1 MQENTG
7 VGGGIKMAILG
18 IKLMNNASAYTLA
31 L

>member
-1 MQENTG
+1 MQEITG
-7 VGGGIKMAILG
+7 VGDGIKMAILW